1 MQSLLESKRELKV
14 SDRCD
19 SCSAQAFV
27 IAEFISGELLFCG
40 HHYNKFSEKISKS
53 ALNVIDKRSLINA
66 KP

>member
-1 MQSLLESKRELKV
+1 MQGLLEKKKDLKV

-27 IAEFISGELLFCG
+27 IAEFSNGELLFCG
-40 HHYNKFSEKISKS
+40 HHYNKFAEKINKT
-53 ALNVIDKRSLINA
+53 AVNVIDNRSLINT